1 MGFSQFFI
9 ISPRGD
15 TIVRRDFRGDIP
27 GDSADIFF
35 REARFYQGKEKQD
48 APSIFLHD
56 GVSYFYQ
63 RENDIYFMATTCTNL
78 SPSLGSEV
86 LNRIARIF
94 KDYCGTL
101 TEESIRRNFTLL
113 YELLDEIMDFGFVQ
127 ETSSELLKNYVF
139 NEPVESFKSKLKGLK
154 KFANKMEISSKTT
167 PSTATDKPINFSR
180 TAKSRNQ
187 KNEIFVDIFE
197 RITVTFN
204 ANGYIL
210 NSQIDGA
217 IQMKSYLSGNPEL
230 KLALNEDLVIGDQAS
245 TYNSVRMDDCNFHEC
260 VRFDEFEQG
269 RALLLYP
276 PDGEFTVLNYRING
290 EFRSPFRIFPFLE
303 SVGDFKQELLI
314 KVRADIP
321 EVNYGGN
328 VTITV
333 PVPKCTTSVT
343 SDIGIQGNSGH
354 SAEYKEDEHVYVWRI
369 KKFQGGTE
377 EQLRLKIVLA
387 KQHTPQIRK
396 EIGPIAMKF
405 EIPMYSVS
413 NVQVKYLR
421 ILEDNKSYNP
431 YRWVRYV
438 TRSES
443 YVCRL

>member
-15 TIVRRDFRGDIP
+15 TLISRDFRGDVP
-27 GDSADIFF
+27 RDSAEIFF
-35 REARFYQGKEKQD
+35 REARFYKGEQQA
-48 APSIFLHD
+48 APPIFHHD
-56 GVSYFYQ
+56 GVTYFYQ
-63 RENDIYFMATTCTNL
+63 QENELFFMATCNRNM
-78 SPSLGSEV
+78 SPCLGAEV
-86 LNRIARIF
+86 LNRMAKIF
-94 KDYCGTL
+94 KDYCGVVN
-101 TEESIRRNFTLL
+101 EESIVRNFTLL
-113 YELLDEIMDFGFVQ
+113 YELLDEILDFGLVQ
-127 ETSSELLKNYVF
+127 ETSSELLKAYVF
-139 NEPVESFKSKLKGLK
+139 NEPVESFKSKLRGGLK
-154 KFANKMEISSKTT
+154 MVDISSKTT
-167 PSTATDKPINFSR
+167 PSTATDKPINWSR
-180 TAKSRNQ
+180 KSKAKNQ

-204 ANGYIL
+204 SNGYIL

-230 KLALNEDLVIGDQAS
+230 KLALNEDLVIGTDSGVNYGA
-245 TYNSVRMDDCNFHEC
+245 VRMDDCNFHEC
-260 VRFDEFEQG
+260 VRFDEFEEG
-269 RALLLYP
+269 RALLLHP

-290 EFRSPFRIFPFLE
+290 DFRSPFRVFPFLE
-303 SVGDFKQELLI
+303 SVGPYKQELLI

-321 EVNYGGN
+321 EQNYGGN
-328 VTITV
+328 VTIIL
-333 PVPKCTTSVT
+333 PVPDCTNNVT
-343 SDIGIQGNSGH
+343 SDLKSSNAGQQG
-354 SAEYKEDEHVYVWRI
+354 EYDTEKQQYIWRI

-377 EQLRLKIVLA
+377 EQIRLRIVLS
-387 KQHTPQIRK
+387 KQHTASIRK

>member
-15 TIVRRDFRGDIP
+15 TLVRRDFRGDVP
-27 GDSADIFF
+27 GDSAEIFF
-35 REARFYQGKEKQD
+35 REARFYGGVPSK
-48 APSIFLHD
+48 APPIFHHNN
-56 GVSYFYQ
+56 VTYFYQ
-63 RENDIYFMATTCTNL
+63 MENELFFMATCTKNV
-78 SPSLGSEV
+78 SPCLGAEV
-86 LNRIARIF
+86 LNRMIRIF
-94 KDYCGTL
+94 KDYCGTV
-101 TEESIRRNFTLL
+101 TEESIIQNFTLL
-113 YELLDEIMDFGFVQ
+113 YELLDEILDFGLVQ
-127 ETSSELLKNYVF
+127 ETSSELLKAYVF
-139 NEPVESFKSKLKGLK
+139 NEPVSSLKSKIRGLKG
-154 KFANKMEISSKTT
+154 AMEMGSKTT
-167 PSTATDKPINFSR
+167 PSTATDKPINWSR
-180 TAKSRNQ
+180 KSKAKNQ

-230 KLALNEDLVIGDQAS
+230 KLALNEDLVIGNVSNNYGA
-245 TYNSVRMDDCNFHEC
+245 VKMDDCNFHEC
-260 VRFDEFEQG
+260 VRFDEFEDG

-290 EFRSPFRIFPFLE
+290 EFRCPFRIFPFLE
-303 SVGDFKQELLI
+303 SSGSYKQELLI

-321 EVNYGGN
+321 EQNYGGN
-328 VTITV
+328 VVISV
-333 PVPKCTTSVT
+333 PVPKCATSVT
-343 SDIGIQGNSGH
+343 SDLQASSSSGQT
-354 SAEYKEDEHVYVWRI
+354 AEYMVDKQMYVWRI

-377 EQLRLKIVLA
+377 EQIRLRIVLG
-387 KQHTPQIRK
+387 KQHTASIRK

>member
-1 MGFSQFFI
+1 MGFSQFFV

-15 TIVRRDFRGDIP
+15 TIIRKNCRGDLP
-27 GDSADIFF
+27 GDTADIFF
-35 REARFYQGKEKQD
+35 HEARFYQGTHQK
-48 APSIFLHD
+48 APPIFNLD
-56 GVSYFYQ
+56 GISYFYQ
-63 RENDIYFMATTCTNL
+63 QENDLYFLGTCSGNM
-78 SPSLGSEV
+78 SPCLGAEV
-86 LNRIARIF
+86 LHRIARIF
-94 KDYCGTL
+94 KDYCGVL

-113 YELLDEIMDFGFVQ
+113 YELIDEILDYGIVQ
-127 ETSSELLKNYVF
+127 ETSSELLKAHVF
-139 NEPVESFKSKLKGLK
+139 NEPVEMSKSKLKNFKVEMG
-154 KFANKMEISSKTT
+154 SGKTT
-167 PSTATDKPINFSR
+167 PSTATDKPISFARGSG
-180 TAKSRNQ
+180 KKQ

-204 ANGYIL
+204 TNGYTL
-210 NSQIDGA
+210 NSQIDGS

-230 KLALNEDLVIGDQAS
+230 KLALNEDLVIGANNGTNYS
-245 TYNSVRMDDCNFHEC
+245 SVRMDDCNFHEC
-260 VRFDEFEQG
+260 VRFDEFENG

-290 EFRSPFRIFPFLE
+290 EFRCPFRVFPFLE
-303 SVGDFKQELLI
+303 STNLYRQELLI

-321 EVNYGGN
+321 EQNYGGN
-328 VTITV
+328 VVITV
-333 PVPKCTTSVT
+333 PVPECTTNVT
-343 SDIGIQGNSGH
+343 SDLGKVPGQSC
-354 SAEYKEDEHVYVWRI
+354 EYVANKQEYYWRI
-369 KKFQGGTE
+369 KKFQGATE
-377 EQLRLKIVLA
+377 QQIRLSILLS
-387 KQHTPQIRK
+387 KQSTESIRK